1 MLYFIDKIFSSYFLL
16 NYLRVELLWW
26 LTSHSKSHVWENSSS
41 WIIVWNAINQSDCE
55 GFLKVQQIK
64 NQYGYEIDFL
74 VSESQIN
81 WVWSDIARYGQIIS
95 KLYIRNIFK
104 RQIWSSFICILNAH
118 KKRVL
123 WNHCRLVFY
132 HCFIWSVQ
140 HFS

>member
-26 LTSHSKSHVWENSSS
+26 LTSHSKSHVWQNSSS

-132 HCFIWSVQ
+132 HCFTWSVQ